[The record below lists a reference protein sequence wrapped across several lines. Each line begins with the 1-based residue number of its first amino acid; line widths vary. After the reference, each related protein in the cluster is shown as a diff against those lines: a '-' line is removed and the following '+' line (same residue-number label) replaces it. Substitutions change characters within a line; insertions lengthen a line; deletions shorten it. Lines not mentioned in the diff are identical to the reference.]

1 MEDVSSPV
9 NKQQSPASA
18 PRRAGML
25 FLGTIAVLIVSGIGI
40 QVWRASDG
48 KAAER
53 GGSIATTETSAEVL
67 DVAYARVNGE
77 SITFE
82 SLARE
87 CVERFGRN
95 VLDEMV
101 KRLIIQQECAR
112 NGITVS
118 ANEVDQEILKIAKGV
133 GLGLEQYYNVLA
145 EQNLTPL
152 QYRRDIIWPLLA
164 LKKLAGTDENIRIT
178 REMIQQAYEDNYGPR
193 VKARMIRVD
202 NIRRATEIWEKAKS
216 SPEEFDRLA
225 RDFSMEPNSRAL
237 GGVIPP
243 IRRHS
248 GAHPELRRAAFAMS
262 TPGEI
267 SGVIQEGVGRYTILQ
282 FEDYT
287 EPVDHNMADVEAEL
301 YADLQQREV
310 ERMVGETFERLDK
323 AARVDNFMTGE
334 SRGQSAKPD
343 TDAAQ
348 SAAADETLTTN

>member
-9 NKQQSPASA
+9 SEQQQPAAST
-18 PRRAGML
+18 RRAGML
-25 FLGTIAVLIVSGIGI
+25 FLGTIAVLIVSGVGI
-40 QVWRASDG
+40 QIWRAKDG

-53 GGSIATTETSAEVL
+53 TSAMAETDSSAEVL
-67 DVAYARVNGE
+67 AVAYARVNGE

-87 CVERFGRN
+87 CVERFGKD

-101 KRLIIQQECAR
+101 KRLIIQQECAK

-118 ANEVDQEILKIAKGV
+118 TNEVDQEILKIAKGV

-164 LKKLAGTDENIRIT
+164 LKKLAGTDTNIRIT
-178 REMIQQAYEDNYGPR
+178 REMSQQAYEDNYGPR

-202 NIRRATEIWEKAKS
+202 NIRRATEIWEKAKA
-216 SPEEFDRLA
+216 SPAEFDRLA

-301 YADLQQREV
+301 YTDLQQREV
-310 ERMVGETFERLDK
+310 ERMVGETFERLNK

-334 SRGQSAKPD
+334 SRGQ
-343 TDAAQ
+343 AAETNAAETQ
-348 SAAADETLTTN
+348 SAAVDESLTTN